1 MQLFLAGW
9 MKGNLGRS
17 SFGHG
22 WLELPIFPPRRAD
35 CRLTGEEVATSLFQ
49 STIDNQQSAIVA
61 SLLVH
66 LRVVAHFHSLHQ
78 EQNIFG
84 NVGGVIS
91 EAL

>member
-1 MQLFLAGW
+1 
-9 MKGNLGRS
+9 MKYIGTAV
-17 SFGHG
+17 HP
-22 WLELPIFPPRRAD
+22 LPQG
-35 CRLTGEEVATSLFQ
+35 GEGQGSEGVL
-49 STIDNQQSAIVA
+49 SAIRWDMALEGGLRLEGRIGPALNSA
-61 SLLVH
+61 SLLAH